1 MGRFFEI
8 KGVQRELAIVACEI
22 DQSHPYVFD
31 QEFDSGGPE
40 AHDSVWLAA
49 IDWCGEQMDDWRWQ
63 MSTHGSFICFRYQA
77 DAAAF
82 KLRWG

>member
-1 MGRFFEI
+1 MGRFFEV
-8 KGVQRELAIVACEI
+8 KGDLYDLAVSSGEV

-31 QEFDSGGPE
+31 QEFDSGDTE
-40 AHDSVWLAA
+40 AHDRVWLAA
-49 IDWCGEQMDDWRWQ
+49 MDWCGEQMDGWRWQ